1 MRSEHS
7 DRDLDGLQLY
17 QEQISGVTSI
27 SSKDSL
33 IFSDTF
39 GEIPPFFP

>member
-17 QEQISGVTSI
+17 QEQIPGVTSI
-27 SSKDSL
+27 SSKNSL
-33 IFSDTF
+33 IFPDTLS
-39 GEIPPFFP
+39 EILPSFP